1 MSQLEVLFEDDYFHW
16 RTSDALIQL
25 RREGFLSDRVVEIPN
40 SIRLVVL
47 WRRNVRYVERSI
59 QDHLALVEAYS
70 SPSMS
75 RASGDYAEILV
86 DLGLTRLGLH
96 QAARNTRSYQGRTWE
111 KTEHD
116 LDFIFEGAAQAYGV
130 EVKNTFDYIP
140 NEELEI
146 KLDICKHLGLIP
158 LFVVR
163 QRHSRQWD
171 TAVAAGGM
179 LHMFKTKI
187 LPPSQ
192 NALATEMWQLARL
205 PVAVW
210 NDWRGQ
216 FYTNLRSFI
225 QKTDHWGQRIL
236 NLNSYPFCDFT
247 FYSQF
252 LRRPLSL
259 TLVY

>member
-1 MSQLEVLFEDDYFHW
+1 
-16 RTSDALIQL
+16 
-25 RREGFLSDRVVEIPN
+25 
-40 SIRLVVL
+40 
-47 WRRNVRYVERSI
+47 
-59 QDHLALVEAYS
+59 
-70 SPSMS
+70 
-75 RASGDYAEILV
+75 
-86 DLGLTRLGLH
+86 
-96 QAARNTRSYQGRTWE
+96 
-111 KTEHD
+111 
-116 LDFIFEGAAQAYGV
+116 
-130 EVKNTFDYIP
+130 
-140 NEELEI
+140 
-146 KLDICKHLGLIP
+146 
-158 LFVVR
+158 
-163 QRHSRQWD
+163 
-171 TAVAAGGM
+171 
-179 LHMFKTKI
+179 MFKTKI